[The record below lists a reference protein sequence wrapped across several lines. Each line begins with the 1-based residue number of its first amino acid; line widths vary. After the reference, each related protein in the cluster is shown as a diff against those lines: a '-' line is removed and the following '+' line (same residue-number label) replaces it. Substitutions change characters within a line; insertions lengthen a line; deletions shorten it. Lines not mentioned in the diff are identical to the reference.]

1 MGERGRKVRVEGEG
15 EGKGRNN
22 LQRKGAVIVDLF
34 YGHICPIRLRMI
46 EDGMAFGWSMRTRPN
61 PI

>member
-15 EGKGRNN
+15 GGEGRNN

-34 YGHICPIRLRMI
+34 YGHICPIQLRMI
-46 EDGMAFGWSMRTRPN
+46 EDGMAFG
-61 PI
+61 